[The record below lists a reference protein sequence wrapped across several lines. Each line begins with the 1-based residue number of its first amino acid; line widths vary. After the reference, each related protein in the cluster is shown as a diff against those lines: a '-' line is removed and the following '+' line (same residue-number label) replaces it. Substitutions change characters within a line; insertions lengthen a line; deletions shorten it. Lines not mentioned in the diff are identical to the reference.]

1 MPTKGVLPSLKKA
14 IGICKKI
21 KRGHVFPVTQVCVA
35 KRELCLL
42 KSKKAFGDLFM
53 TVQTQSASKKQINM
67 LEGPLIP
74 SFISY
79 ALPLVLASLMQMLY
93 NAADIAV
100 LGNLSDGNAVAS
112 VGATTIIVNF
122 VVNTFTSIATG
133 GNILAAR
140 VFGAKDDVR
149 IARLVRS
156 TYTFSLILGVV
167 IAGLGQLLTLPLL
180 HLTDCPESVIEG
192 AELYMRIYFLGVP
205 ASTFYNY
212 MAGIMRSSG
221 DSRRPFFYLAV
232 SGAVNVI
239 LNVVLVLTTDSPVA
253 SVAIATVASMYVSAG
268 MLFVH
273 MVRTKGADR
282 LRPFDFRMSAD
293 VMLKIIR
300 LGIPAAISS
309 VCFSFANIQIQSAV
323 NAYLEAGI
331 TGNTAAIQ
339 IENAMFAVTN
349 SATTT
354 VSAFLGQSLGAGNN
368 TRALQIIKKSYVF
381 WFVAGAMATALL
393 LPFSRGLLTLIAG
406 DNQAAIDF
414 GINRL
419 MIMLS
424 VAPLHALMT
433 MNNGVLQASGKT
445 TLQMAVNL
453 IGICG
458 FRTLWMNVFYPM
470 HKTPFMLYIAYPIS
484 FALVFLVNMYF
495 VSRMIKKLKSGEIFV
510 I

>member
-1 MPTKGVLPSLKKA
+1 MSIL
-14 IGICKKI
+14 
-21 KRGHVFPVTQVCVA
+21 A
-35 KRELCLL
+35 KRAE
-42 KSKKAFGDLFM
+42 
-53 TVQTQSASKKQINM
+53 KKQLDM

-79 ALPLVLASLMQMLY
+79 SLPLVLAALLQMLY

-100 LGNLSDGNAVAS
+100 LGNLSTGNAVAS

-122 VVNTFTSIATG
+122 VVNTFTSVATG

-140 VFGAKDDVR
+140 VFGAKDDAR

-180 HLTDCPESVIEG
+180 RLTDCPESVIGG

-205 ASTFYNY
+205 ASTFYNF

-221 DSRRPFFYLAV
+221 DSRRPFLYLAV

-273 MVRTKGADR
+273 MVRAKGPER
-282 LRPFDFRMSAD
+282 LRPFDFRMSTD

-300 LGIPAAISS
+300 LGIPSAISS
-309 VCFSFANIQIQSAV
+309 VCFSLANIQIQSAV
-323 NAYLEAGI
+323 NAYGEAGI
-331 TGNTAAIQ
+331 SGNTSAIQ
-339 IENAMFAVTN
+339 VENAMFAVTN
-349 SATTT
+349 SAVT
-354 VSAFLGQSLGAGNN
+354 VASAFFGQSLGAGNRE
-368 TRALQIIKKSYVF
+368 RALEVARKSYLF
-381 WFVAGAMATALL
+381 WSVAGACATALL
-393 LPFSRGLLTLIAG
+393 LPFAKMLLQIIAG

-414 GINRL
+414 GVVRL
-419 MIMLS
+419 YCLIS
-424 VAPLHALMT
+424 VAAIHALINV
-433 MNNGVLQASGKT
+433 NNGILQAAGKT
-445 TLQMAVNL
+445 TLQMVVNL

-458 FRTLWMNVFYPM
+458 FRTLWMMLIYPLC
-470 HKTPFMLYIAYPIS
+470 KTPVMLYIAYPIS
-484 FALVFLVNMYF
+484 FLLVFSVNLAFALGVIKRLKQGANF
-495 VSRMIKKLKSGEIFV
+495 VV
-510 I
+510 